1 MIDDRLSVL
10 SLQKPWFKGFRGTIE
25 EVDAQRYLVHG
36 EVADIGHNKIEI
48 TELPI
53 RVWTQ
58 GYKEAV
64 MEPFLQGSEKTPAI
78 IK

>member
-1 MIDDRLSVL
+1 MDS
-10 SLQKPWFKGFRGTIE
+10 
-25 EVDAQRYLVHG
+25 QRYLIHG
-36 EVADIGHNKIEI
+36 EVADLGHNKIEI

-58 GYKEAV
+58 TYKEAV
-64 MEPFLQGSEKTPAI
+64 MEPYLQGSEKTPAI